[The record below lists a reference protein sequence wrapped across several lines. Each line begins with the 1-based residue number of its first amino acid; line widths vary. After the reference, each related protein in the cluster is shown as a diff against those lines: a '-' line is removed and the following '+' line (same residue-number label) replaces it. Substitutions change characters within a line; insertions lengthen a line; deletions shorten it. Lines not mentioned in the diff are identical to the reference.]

1 MLITSLFI
9 SFFGWTFF
17 SREFPAF
24 FQRFFLF
31 LSLSFIPSSSWW
43 VSPFLFHLWLCLC
56 ELVQCSTWLWRN
68 DLFQL
73 TNISSVCFFFSP
85 LYLCRLIDVCTW
97 FDHFNVKKLNQIL
110 HWTYC
115 EVLED
120 NRIGTYTLESSH
132 KMINNLATANQQF
145 KRIIFS
151 DKSK

>member
-24 FQRFFLF
+24 FQRFFLS

-68 DLFQL
+68 DLFSL

-97 FDHFNVKKLNQIL
+97 FDHFNVKNESFFHLIRFFTEHTVKFLKIIESART
-110 HWTYC
+110 HW
-115 EVLED
+115 
-120 NRIGTYTLESSH
+120 
-132 KMINNLATANQQF
+132 NLVM
-145 KRIIFS
+145 RW
-151 DKSK
+151 